1 MEQRMRILKFT
12 LSGKHAMF
20 KKPDVNSYFYF
31 TYGQIHKPVVLG
43 ILGAILGYAGY
54 NQMNKKEVYP
64 EYYDKLQNIKISI
77 VPNSEKGYFSKKV
90 TYFNNSTGFASHEQG
105 GNLIVK
111 EQWLEEPSWDIY
123 VLLDN
128 KEAEKIADYM
138 VESKSIFIPYLGKN
152 DHPADISKVSIIE
165 GMILEKTMTLDC
177 LFFKNHV
184 VIDKDAILFSF
195 TDNLFKYEE
204 ALPIELDSVTN
215 QYVIEKF
222 IFTNMELAEI
232 KDEIWSVGNRN
243 IVFY

>member
-1 MEQRMRILKFT
+1 MRVLKFT

-43 ILGAILGYAGY
+43 IFGAILGYAGY
-54 NQMNKKEVYP
+54 NQRDGKEVYP
-64 EYYDKLQNIKISI
+64 EYYEKLQNIKLSI
-77 VPNSEKGYFSKKV
+77 APNAKKGYFSKKI

-128 KEAEKIADYM
+128 KEAEKLADCILGK
-138 VESKSIFIPYLGKN
+138 KSIFLPYLGKN
-152 DHPADISKVSIIE
+152 DHPADISNVLLEE
-165 GMILEKTMTLDC
+165 GKIQEEVKTLDC
-177 LFFKNHV
+177 LFLKNHA
-184 VIDKDAILFSF
+184 VIDQDAVLFSF
-195 TDNLFKYEE
+195 DSNLFKYEE
-204 ALPIELDSVTN
+204 ALPVGLDAVTN
-215 QYVIEKF
+215 QYLLEKF
-222 IFTNMELAEI
+222 IFTNMELAWI
-232 KDEIWSVGNRN
+232 KDEVWHIGNRN